1 MRVAASLGAAV
12 RTSGADRSI
21 GASATPSY
29 ASAEMDLP
37 GVNIRRPVGAYLVAG
52 GVAIGLYFLAP
63 ADSVAQTVTY
73 TVIGVY
79 GIVAVVVGARL
90 NLEGRA
96 RLPWY
101 LFAVGLVAFVVGD
114 SIFDGYAIGNGDVP
128 FPSIADPI
136 YLAAYPIL
144 FVAIGLLLA
153 RVGRVIRAAAID
165 AAIVTCAF
173 MLVQWVLVLAPTADA
188 QGSGIDRSILVAYPA
203 MDILVVAPLA
213 GLIFSRSARSVSYVL
228 LALAILMMLVADEV
242 YYGRG
247 VAYRWL
253 DVFWLA
259 SYVLWGAAALHP
271 SVKLSAVAEATRR
284 RLGRFQLVVLG
295 VAVGAA
301 PIALA
306 VQTARGANEHPYAV
320 AAFGVAISVLVLLRL
335 ARLLRSADAA
345 NRNERYARI
354 EAESARIVLL
364 EQNERLRELDR
375 LKDEFVALISH
386 DLRTP
391 LTSITGYV
399 ELLES
404 DDTGPLNEE
413 QRRFLAI
420 VGRNAERLFHLVN
433 DLLFVARL
441 QAGPLEL
448 ELDDVDL
455 AAVARESVAGAGPYA
470 ESRSIGLELVAA
482 GEAVVLGES
491 GRLTQLL
498 DNLVSNAIKFSPDG
512 STVTIRVGAED
523 GVVAL
528 EVADSGIGI
537 PEAERSRLFE
547 RFFRASTAVS
557 GQIPGTGLG
566 LYIAQAIVEAHG
578 GQIAVE
584 SDVGAGTTFR
594 VELPTRPSGRKRQAL
609 DVARVVGEDVDPVG
623 RDGDR
628 V

>member
-1 MRVAASLGAAV
+1 
-12 RTSGADRSI
+12 
-21 GASATPSY
+21 
-29 ASAEMDLP
+29 MDLP
-37 GVNIRRPVGAYLVAG
+37 GVNIRRLVNAYLVAG
-52 GVAIGLYFLAP
+52 AIAIGLYFLAP
-63 ADSVAQTVTY
+63 ADSVVQTATY

-79 GIVAVVVGARL
+79 GIVAVVVGARR

-114 SIFDGYAIGNGDVP
+114 SIFDGYAIGSGAVP

-144 FVAIGLLLA
+144 FVAIALLLA
-153 RVGRVIRAAAID
+153 RVGRVVRSAAID

-173 MLVQWVLVLAPTADA
+173 MLVQWVLALAPTADA
-188 QGSGIDRSILVAYPA
+188 HGSALDRSILVAYPA
-203 MDILVVAPLA
+203 MDVLIVAPLA
-213 GLIFSRSARSVSYVL
+213 GLIFSRSGRTASYVL
-228 LALAILMMLVADEV
+228 LALAILTMLVADEV

-253 DVFWLA
+253 DLFWLA

-271 SVKLSAVAEATRR
+271 SVKLGVVVEETRR
-284 RLGRFQLVVLG
+284 RLGALQLGLLAA
-295 VAVGAA
+295 AVGAA
-301 PIALA
+301 PIVLA
-306 VQTARGANEHPYAV
+306 AQEARGANEHAYAV
-320 AAFGVAISVLVLLRL
+320 AAFGIAISILVLMRL

-345 NRNERYARI
+345 NRRERYARI
-354 EAESARIVLL
+354 EAESARIVLQ

-404 DDTGPLNEE
+404 AETGPLNEE
-413 QRRFLAI
+413 QSAFLAI

-441 QAGPLEL
+441 QSGPLEL

-455 AAVARESVAGAGPYA
+455 AVVAGESLARAGPHA
-470 ESRSIGLELVAA
+470 ESRGIGLELVVD
-482 GEAVVLGES
+482 GEAPVRGEA
-491 GRLTQLL
+491 GRLTQVL
-498 DNLVSNAIKFSPDG
+498 DNLVSNAVKFSPDG
-512 STVTIRVGAED
+512 STVTVRVSAED
-523 GVVAL
+523 GAVVL
-528 EVADSGIGI
+528 EVADTGIGI
-537 PEAERSRLFE
+537 PDTERSRLFE

-557 GQIPGTGLG
+557 QQIPGTGLG
-566 LYIAQAIVEAHG
+566 LYIAHAIVEAHG
-578 GQIAVE
+578 GQIVVASV
-584 SDVGAGTTFR
+584 VGEGTTFR
-594 VELPTRPSGRKRQAL
+594 VELPHARQAGSVRL
-609 DVARVVGEDVDPVG
+609 SMSRG
-623 RDGDR
+623 
-628 V
+628 

>member
-1 MRVAASLGAAV
+1 
-12 RTSGADRSI
+12 
-21 GASATPSY
+21 
-29 ASAEMDLP
+29 MDLP
-37 GVNIRRPVGAYLVAG
+37 EVNIRRAVSGYLVAG
-52 GVAIGLYFLAP
+52 GIAIGLYFLAP
-63 ADSVAQTVTY
+63 ADSVAQTATY

-79 GIVAVVVGARL
+79 GIVAVVAGARL

-114 SIFDGYAIGNGDVP
+114 SIFDGYAIGNGAVP

-144 FVAIGLLLA
+144 FVAIALLLT
-153 RVGRVIRAAAID
+153 RVGRVVRAAAVD

-173 MLVQWVLVLAPTADA
+173 MLVQWVLVLAPTASA

-213 GLIFSRSARSVSYVL
+213 GLVFSRSARTASYVL
-228 LALAILMMLVADEV
+228 LALAILTMLVADEA

-271 SVKLSAVAEATRR
+271 SVKLGAVADPTMR
-284 RLGRFQLVVLG
+284 RLGRFQLVLLAT
-295 VAVGAA
+295 AVGAA
-301 PIALA
+301 PIVLA
-306 VQTARGANEHPYAV
+306 AQTARGANEHPYAV
-320 AAFGVAISVLVLLRL
+320 AAFGVSISVLVLLRL

-345 NRNERYARI
+345 NQSERYARI
-354 EAESARIVLL
+354 EAESAHIVLL

-404 DDTGPLNEE
+404 DDTGPLNDE

-433 DLLFVARL
+433 DLLFAARL

-455 AAVARESVAGAGPYA
+455 AAVARESVAGAGPDA
-470 ESRSIGLELVAA
+470 ESRGIVLELVVG
-482 GEAVVLGES
+482 GEAAVLGES

-512 STVTIRVGAED
+512 STVTIRVAAED
-523 GVVAL
+523 GMVVL

-537 PEAERSRLFE
+537 PETERSRLFE

-557 GQIPGTGLG
+557 RQIPGTGLG
-566 LYIAQAIVEAHG
+566 LYIAQAIVAAHG

-584 SDVGAGTTFR
+584 SEVGQGTTFR
-594 VELPTRPSGRKRQAL
+594 IELPRARQAGSVRL
-609 DVARVVGEDVDPVG
+609 SMSRG
-623 RDGDR
+623 
-628 V
+628 